1 MKKGESKM
9 IKAFLISAVVLGLSA
24 TTLAAEVKT
33 PSSKK
38 IDFALISETEHNIDA
53 ETTFTEFGI
62 EASKKGFTVSFL
74 PNWGWDDKE
83 IDNIQLGLSYD
94 YTLTKSFTLSPYGE
108 YNVDN
113 DFKEKD
119 KIIGLRTKLNF

>member
-1 MKKGESKM
+1 M
-9 IKAFLISAVVLGLSA
+9 IKAFIISAVVLGLSA

-38 IDFALISETEHNIDA
+38 IDFAFVSETEHNIDA
-53 ETTFTEFGI
+53 ETTYTEFGV
-62 EASKKGFTVSFL
+62 ELGSKGFTLSFL
-74 PNWGWDDKE
+74 PNWDWDDKE

-94 YTLTKSFTLSPYGE
+94 YALTKSFTLSPYGE

-113 DFKEKD
+113 DLKGKD
-119 KIIGLRTKLNF
+119 KIIGLRTKVTF

>member
-1 MKKGESKM
+1 M
-9 IKAFLISAVVLGLSA
+9 IKTFLISAVVLGLSA

-33 PSSKK
+33 SSMEK

-53 ETTFTEFGI
+53 ETTLTEFGI

-74 PNWGWDDKE
+74 PNWNWDDKE
-83 IDNIQLGLSYD
+83 IDNIQLGLNYD
-94 YTLTKSFTLSPYGE
+94 YALTKSFTLSPYGE

-113 DFKEKD
+113 DLKEKD

>member
-1 MKKGESKM
+1 M
-9 IKAFLISAVVLGLSA
+9 IKTFIISAVVLGLSA

-38 IDFALISETEHNIDA
+38 IDFAFVSETEHNIDA
-53 ETTFTEFGI
+53 ETTYTEFGV
-62 EASKKGFTVSFL
+62 ELGSKGFTLSFL
-74 PNWGWDDKE
+74 PNWDWDDKE

-94 YTLTKSFTLSPYGE
+94 YALTKSFTLSPYGE

-113 DFKEKD
+113 DLKGKD
-119 KIIGLRTKLNF
+119 KIIGLRTKVTF